1 MRLLHINHRY
11 APYSGGSEV
20 VIQRISEAF
29 ARDGHDVTV
38 VTSDAFDLEYFW
50 DRRRRKIDAPPTE
63 DLGGVRVIRV
73 PVRHLPA
80 SPIVFQGSRRLMGEL
95 SRVLRP
101 ACPFEY
107 VSRIQPWIPG
117 LRDAMRSA
125 GQVDVVLATN
135 LGLES
140 LAVVAHEH
148 ARRIGAAF
156 ALMPFLHLGPDDS
169 PVARRYVTMPHQLKL
184 LRDADVVMTMT
195 EREREFITGLGVPP
209 GRVVVTGA
217 GVDVDAVTGG
227 DGVGFRNRHQ
237 LDGFVVGSLGPPS
250 AEKGTPDLVRAIAS
264 LRRAGRDV
272 SLVIAGPPLS
282 GFTRWFE
289 SLTPDERAGVRML
302 GYIDTA
308 ERRDLLAAIDTLA
321 LTSRTESFGIVYLEA
336 WVNRKPV
343 IAARAGAVPELVRD
357 GETGLLVPYGNP
369 DALARTIGLLMD
381 DEGLRQSLGEHG
393 RQLSESRYTW
403 PDVLRRVERGYL
415 IATERMP
422 PLPEGAE

>member
-140 LAVVAHEH
+140 LAVAAHEH
-148 ARRIGAAF
+148 ARRIG
-156 ALMPFLHLGPDDS
+156 
-169 PVARRYVTMPHQLKL
+169 RR
-184 LRDADVVMTMT
+184 
-195 EREREFITGLGVPP
+195 
-209 GRVVVTGA
+209 
-217 GVDVDAVTGG
+217 
-227 DGVGFRNRHQ
+227 
-237 LDGFVVGSLGPPS
+237 
-250 AEKGTPDLVRAIAS
+250 
-264 LRRAGRDV
+264 
-272 SLVIAGPPLS
+272 
-282 GFTRWFE
+282 
-289 SLTPDERAGVRML
+289 
-302 GYIDTA
+302 
-308 ERRDLLAAIDTLA
+308 
-321 LTSRTESFGIVYLEA
+321 SR
-336 WVNRKPV
+336 
-343 IAARAGAVPELVRD
+343 
-357 GETGLLVPYGNP
+357 
-369 DALARTIGLLMD
+369 
-381 DEGLRQSLGEHG
+381 
-393 RQLSESRYTW
+393 
-403 PDVLRRVERGYL
+403 
-415 IATERMP
+415 
-422 PLPEGAE
+422 